1 MDILGKIVKT
11 VKDTTNSVKSEI
23 QRREEIAYKK
33 ERILSRFTILDLKR
47 LCKEHIGTEPKT
59 YYTDPITGDRIK
71 RTLDK
76 DTYINFIRDRV
87 TMENIIDFAG
97 KNKISI
103 SDLLAKWQQTENQSA
118 SQNTLIQ
125 SNTPQT
131 AQITSGENL
140 QLNKSNI
147 QQEKPGATD
156 LNDFD
161 SILNF
166 IKREFHPNPV
176 RDETELENQLV
187 QFLRPKYDNAIQE
200 QVPTPY
206 GRIDLVLFNKYALEL
221 KLATNKNNLRD
232 MEGQL
237 RDYKKAYP
245 SLAAII
251 LRVNVDYNDMNYYI
265 GEYAKDD
272 IKSVVIEGQLRSGR
286 KRGGKINFSI
296 YQK

>member
-23 QRREEIAYKK
+23 QRREEIVYKK
-33 ERILSRFTILDLKR
+33 RRILSRFTILDLKR
-47 LCKEHIGTEPKT
+47 LCKEHIGTEPKP

-76 DTYINFIRDRV
+76 DAYINFIRDRV
-87 TMENIIDFAG
+87 TLENIIDFAG
-97 KNKISI
+97 KNKIGI

-118 SQNTLIQ
+118 SQNILIQ
-125 SNTPQT
+125 SNIPQT
-131 AQITSGENL
+131 TQVTSGENF
-140 QLNKSNI
+140 QQNKSSI
-147 QQEKPGATD
+147 EQEKPEVTD

-161 SILNF
+161 FILDF
-166 IKREFHPNPV
+166 IKKEFHPNPV

-187 QFLRPKYDNAIQE
+187 QFLRPRYGNAVQE

-206 GRIDLVLFNKYALEL
+206 GRIDVVLLNKYALEL

-245 SLAAII
+245 NLAAII

-265 GEYAKDD
+265 GEYAKDE
-272 IKSVVIEGQLRSGR
+272 IKSITIEGHLRSGR
-286 KRGGKINFSI
+286 KRGGKINVSI
-296 YQK
+296 TK

>member
-1 MDILGKIVKT
+1 MDILGKIAKT

-23 QRREEIAYKK
+23 QRREVIVYKK
-33 ERILSRFTILDLKR
+33 RRILSRFTILDLKR
-47 LCKEHIGTEPKT
+47 LCKEHIGTEPKP
-59 YYTDPITGDRIK
+59 YYTDPITGNKIK

-76 DTYINFIRDRV
+76 DAYINFIRDKA
-87 TMENIIDFAG
+87 TLENIIDFAG

-118 SQNTLIQ
+118 SQNILIQ
-125 SNTPQT
+125 SNIPQT
-131 AQITSGENL
+131 TQVTSGENF
-140 QLNKSNI
+140 QQNKSSI
-147 QQEKPGATD
+147 EQEKPEVTD

-161 SILNF
+161 FILDF
-166 IKREFHPNPV
+166 IKKEFHPNPV

-187 QFLRPKYDNAIQE
+187 QFLRPRYGNAVQE

-206 GRIDLVLFNKYALEL
+206 GRIDVVLLNKYALEL

-245 SLAAII
+245 NLAAII

-265 GEYAKDD
+265 GEYAKDE
-272 IKSVVIEGQLRSGR
+272 IKSITIEGQLRSGR
-286 KRGGKINFSI
+286 KRGGKINVSI
-296 YQK
+296 TK

>member
-23 QRREEIAYKK
+23 QRREEIAHKK
-33 ERILSRFTILDLKR
+33 ERILSRFTISDLKR
-47 LCKEHIGTEPKT
+47 LCKEHIGTEPKP
-59 YYTDPITGDRIK
+59 YYTNPITEDRIK

-76 DTYINFIRDRV
+76 DAYINFIRDKV
-87 TMENIIDFAG
+87 TLENIINFAG

-118 SQNTLIQ
+118 SQNMLTQ
-125 SNTPQT
+125 SNIPQT
-131 AQITSGENL
+131 TQITSGENL
-140 QLNKSNI
+140 QQNKSSI
-147 QQEKPGATD
+147 QQEKPEVTD

-161 SILNF
+161 LILDF
-166 IKREFHPNPV
+166 IKKEFHPDPV

-187 QFLRPKYDNAIQE
+187 QFLRPKYGNAVQE

-206 GRIDLVLFNKYALEL
+206 GRIDVVLFNKYALEL

-237 RDYKKAYP
+237 RDYKKAY
-245 SLAAII
+245 SNLAAII

-265 GEYAKDD
+265 GEYAKDG

-286 KRGGKINFSI
+286 KRGGKINVSI
-296 YQK
+296 TK